1 MHLTC
6 ETLGIQANRKCVLPS
21 KTLSCIIEMIL
32 ETAKTDMN
40 PIMKSRSKL
49 KASESYG
56 QTHFSRDVPME
67 VFYHPYSE

>member
-1 MHLTC
+1 
-6 ETLGIQANRKCVLPS
+6 
-21 KTLSCIIEMIL
+21 MIL

-40 PIMKSRSKL
+40 PIIKSRSKL

-56 QTHFSRDVPME
+56 QTHFSRDVPRG